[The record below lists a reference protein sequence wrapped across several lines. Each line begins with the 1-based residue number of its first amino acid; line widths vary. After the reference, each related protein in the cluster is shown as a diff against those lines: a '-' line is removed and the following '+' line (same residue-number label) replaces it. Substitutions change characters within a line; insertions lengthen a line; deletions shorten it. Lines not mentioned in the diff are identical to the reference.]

1 MLRAVRQSSG
11 ADARQDD
18 AAASADA
25 ASVAVAMRQA
35 RQALIVR
42 GLLPTLAD
50 PAESFSSMRVLS
62 GEEFNRYGGG
72 MLGAVIHRAG
82 GMGLVTA
89 GDRVVVVQRLGDTA
103 VVKIGASSLAFHRCF
118 RVLTRLRA
126 AVEYSGN
133 PTLPQVHSTAE
144 FNVPQPAA
152 PSLAPSGAAATGIH
166 FHYPRHAS
174 AASISEDSEA

>member
-1 MLRAVRQSSG
+1 
-11 ADARQDD
+11 
-18 AAASADA
+18 
-25 ASVAVAMRQA
+25 MRQA

-82 GMGLVTA
+82 GMGLVSP

-103 VVKIGASSLAFHRCF
+103 VVKI
-118 RVLTRLRA
+118 
-126 AVEYSGN
+126 VEYSGN
-133 PTLPQVHSTAE
+133 SMLPQVHSTME
-144 FNVPQPAA
+144 
-152 PSLAPSGAAATGIH
+152 LGAAAAGLAPASAGGSGIS

>member
-1 MLRAVRQSSG
+1 
-11 ADARQDD
+11 
-18 AAASADA
+18 
-25 ASVAVAMRQA
+25 MRQA

-103 VVKIGASSLAFHRCF
+103 VVKI
-118 RVLTRLRA
+118 
-126 AVEYSGN
+126 VEYSGN

-144 FNVPQPAA
+144 FTTPQATQA
-152 PSLAPSGAAATGIH
+152 LAPAGATTGIH
-166 FHYPRHAS
+166 FHYPRLAS